1 MLNSNFKKI
10 YSGYFLGNVC
20 SSWAT
25 FNCTIWSRW
34 LQVTLLVLAK
44 VAHFSTFLGRLD
56 GLPFQLPLTLFINNS
71 ASDVCP
77 KWQSLLSFWKLFS
90 AEITYS
96 WLFMPTSS
104 VTRFF
109 QYLSIYKKNYNL
121 HKRIISNEVG
131 LKVGQINAYNCQKVL
146 FFPNLVTLLRG
157 RYIRTKRTFSTWN
170 ITKSWRKHIVVNL
183 ASLYLVY
190 LRLFKNEWNRK
201 FHHQIML
208 RLREAFS
215 LRV

>member
-1 MLNSNFKKI
+1 MHKKRRNFNRINSNFKKN

-56 GLPFQLPLTLFINNS
+56 GLTFQLPLTLFINNS

-96 WLFMPTSS
+96 WLIPSVYAYEQCDQIFFNICPFIKKIIICTS
-104 VTRFF
+104 
-109 QYLSIYKKNYNL
+109 
-121 HKRIISNEVG
+121 
-131 LKVGQINAYNCQKVL
+131 A
-146 FFPNLVTLLRG
+146 
-157 RYIRTKRTFSTWN
+157 
-170 ITKSWRKHIVVNL
+170 
-183 ASLYLVY
+183 
-190 LRLFKNEWNRK
+190 
-201 FHHQIML
+201 
-208 RLREAFS
+208 
-215 LRV
+215 